1 MKIASQTEQNLDTEL
16 FVIAATLIETVKSEL
31 NWRNGLTELGKT
43 EGNVS
48 DEKLCK
54 QWNFGCWVTAMNAEF
69 TSENY

>member
-48 DEKLCK
+48 DEKLC
-54 QWNFGCWVTAMNAEF
+54 
-69 TSENY
+69 